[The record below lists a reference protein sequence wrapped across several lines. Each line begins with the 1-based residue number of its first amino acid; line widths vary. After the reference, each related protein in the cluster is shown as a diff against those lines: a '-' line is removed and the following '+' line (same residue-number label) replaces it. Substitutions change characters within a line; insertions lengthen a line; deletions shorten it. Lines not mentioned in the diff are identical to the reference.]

1 MVQVNGLGT
10 RLTGCS
16 IRYLHLF
23 CRYVWIFP
31 YSSVIFPDDYVN
43 LWCNYTQEEAYT
55 IKNALR
61 GSLSIGI
68 IEGFGEAYNNYTNKF
83 AAMAEEL
90 TGDGASYEMQRQFLQ
105 TTYVHDTVG
114 VLTDALNKLVETK
127 ASQLNVPAS
136 HINITSAD
144 RNDLTQSLLNAS
156 YNGLTGHISFTRS
169 GKRYDPLY
177 AIRNFVPVNN
187 TFQENNSLELDP
199 WVVQIRGCLVLGLN
213 RNDIQYIDENGM
225 LSTEPTII
233 YADGT
238 NMIPPDRPNRI
249 YIRSKLLE
257 FNPSA

>member
-1 MVQVNGLGT
+1 M
-10 RLTGCS
+10 
-16 IRYLHLF
+16 
-23 CRYVWIFP
+23 WIFP

-43 LWCNYTQEEAYT
+43 LWCNYTQEEAFT
-55 IKNALR
+55 IKKALK

-68 IEGFGEAYNNYTNKF
+68 IEGFGEAYNNYTNNF

-90 TGDGASYEMQRQFLQ
+90 TGDGAPYEMQRQFLQ

-114 VLTDALNKLVETK
+114 VLADGLNKLVETK

-169 GKRYDPLY
+169 GKRYNPLY

-187 TFQENNSLELDP
+187 TFQVNNSLELDP
-199 WVVQIRGCLVLGLN
+199 WVVKIKGCLVLSNG
-213 RNDIQYIDENGM
+213 IQYIDENGT
-225 LSTEPTII
+225 LSTTPTIVF
-233 YADGT
+233 ADGT
-238 NMIPPDRPNRI
+238 NTIPPDRPPRI
-249 YIRSKLLE
+249 FIRSKLLGNNLAQVLMITKRIT
-257 FNPSA
+257 FCYSILFSTLQPAVLHVH